1 MKTLRK
7 RLEELERR
15 AGGVGLQPSLCL
27 IEGSKNGVTTLQ
39 IKLWDKRKGE
49 VKDIVSF
56 HPSIAEAHD
65 IWEQNYK
72 SKSADIPV
80 IVIDV

>member
-1 MKTLRK
+1 MNTLKK

-39 IKLWDKRKGE
+39 IKLWDKRKG
-49 VKDIVSF
+49 
-56 HPSIAEAHD
+56 
-65 IWEQNYK
+65 
-72 SKSADIPV
+72 
-80 IVIDV
+80 